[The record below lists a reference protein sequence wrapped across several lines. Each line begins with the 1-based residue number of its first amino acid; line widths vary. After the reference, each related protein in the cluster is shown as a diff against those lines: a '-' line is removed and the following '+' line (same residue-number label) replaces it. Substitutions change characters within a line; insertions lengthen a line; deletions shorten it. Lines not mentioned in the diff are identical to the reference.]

1 MCEDAFA
8 CWIEEDLLCHKDAKT
23 HMTGVGK
30 ESAGTTTGCSI
41 TSQEALVSGKYT
53 VRWRF
58 EVGVMEIYFS
68 S

>member
-1 MCEDAFA
+1 MKTP
-8 CWIEEDLLCHKDAKT
+8 WIEEDLLCQPQRCKT
-23 HMTGVGK
+23 HMTGDGK

-58 EVGVMEIYFS
+58 KVGVMEIYFS